1 MTPRKAKGLPHIRRH
16 SRRLFGQNRVAT
28 TVAPLTQPDRKV
40 GTRSRLTSA
49 LHALKYRDFKLF
61 LGGQLISIVGNYIQ
75 TIAQA
80 WLVYRLTGSA
90 ALLGLVAFSGQ
101 ISIFVLAP
109 ISGIVADSKSR
120 KHILFATQVVP
131 MVLSFLLAA
140 LTLSGRVQV
149 WHVFTVA
156 ALMGVVNAFDFPVR
170 QAFVAELV
178 PREDLISA
186 VTLNSSMINSART
199 IGPGIGGLLVAG
211 VGEGWCFLG
220 NALSYVAVICGL
232 LLMKST
238 AAQTKPP
245 PHFRAGV
252 AEAFSF
258 VRHTGPV
265 GALLVLLGLISFTG
279 LRYEILMPV
288 YVKEML
294 HGGPTQFGL
303 LMGASGI
310 GAILGSLIL
319 AMFSNVRT
327 LGDWA
332 ALAAAGFGGTLVL
345 LSFSHS
351 FALSILVMLLIGFTM
366 VTGLD
371 ASNTLVQRIVPD
383 ELRGRVMAI
392 WTMMLSGLAPF
403 GSLVVGVLA
412 QQFGARRTFAAGGMA
427 CIMGAMGFGFS
438 LPILQREARN
448 LILKRESAGT
458 GAVTVDKK

>member
-1 MTPRKAKGLPHIRRH
+1 
-16 SRRLFGQNRVAT
+16 
-28 TVAPLTQPDRKV
+28 
-40 GTRSRLTSA
+40 

-61 LGGQLISIVGNYIQ
+61 LGGQLISIIGNYVQ

-109 ISGIVADSKSR
+109 VSGAVADSKSR
-120 KHILFATQVVP
+120 KHILFVTQVAP
-131 MVLSFLLAA
+131 MVLSFLLAG

-178 PREDLISA
+178 PKEDLISA

-220 NALSYVAVICGL
+220 NALSYVAVIIGL
-232 LLMKST
+232 LMMKST
-238 AAQTKPP
+238 AARKKPP

-252 AEAFSF
+252 AEAFNF

-288 YVKEML
+288 YVREML

-303 LMGASGI
+303 LMGASGV
-310 GAILGSLIL
+310 GAIFGSLIL
-319 AMFSNVRT
+319 AMFSNDRT

-332 ALAAAGFGGTLVL
+332 ALAAAGFGGSLVL

-351 FALSILVMLLIGFTM
+351 FALSLLVMLLIGFTM

-412 QQFGARRTFAAGGMA
+412 QQFTARRTFAAGGMA

-438 LPILQREARN
+438 LPILQREARK
-448 LILKRESAGT
+448 LILKRESADAR
-458 GAVTVDKK
+458 AVAVSKT

>member
-1 MTPRKAKGLPHIRRH
+1 
-16 SRRLFGQNRVAT
+16 
-28 TVAPLTQPDRKV
+28 
-40 GTRSRLTSA
+40 
-49 LHALKYRDFKLF
+49 LHALKYRNFKLF

-109 ISGIVADSKSR
+109 VSGVVADSKSR
-120 KHILFATQVVP
+120 KHILFATQVAP

-140 LTLSGRVQV
+140 LTLTGRVAV

-156 ALMGVVNAFDFPVR
+156 ALMGVVNAFDFPIR

-178 PREDLISA
+178 PKEDLISA

-220 NALSYVAVICGL
+220 NALSYVAVIIGL
-232 LLMKST
+232 LMMKST
-238 AAQTKPP
+238 TAQKKPP
-245 PHFRAGV
+245 QHFRAGV
-252 AEAFSF
+252 AEAFNF

-303 LMGASGI
+303 LMGASGV
-310 GAILGSLIL
+310 GAIFGSLIL
-319 AMFSNVRT
+319 AMFSNDRT

-332 ALAAAGFGGTLVL
+332 ALAAAGFGGSLVL

-351 FALSILVMLLIGFTM
+351 FALSLLVMLLIGFTM

-412 QQFGARRTFAAGGMA
+412 QQFTARRTFAAGGMA

-438 LPILQREARN
+438 LPILQREAQK
-448 LILKRESAGT
+448 LILKRQSADARAL
-458 GAVTVDKK
+458 AVSKN

>member
-1 MTPRKAKGLPHIRRH
+1 L
-16 SRRLFGQNRVAT
+16 Q
-28 TVAPLTQPDRKV
+28 
-40 GTRSRLTSA
+40 
-49 LHALKYRDFKLF
+49 ALKYRNFKFF

-109 ISGIVADSKSR
+109 ISGVVADAKSR
-120 KHILFATQVVP
+120 KHILFATQIAP

-140 LTLSGRVQV
+140 LTLSGRVAV

-156 ALMGVVNAFDFPVR
+156 ALMGIVNAFDFPVR

-220 NALSYVAVICGL
+220 NALSYLAVIIGL
-232 LLMKST
+232 LMIKST
-238 AAQTKPP
+238 SARKKTPQ
-245 PHFRAGV
+245 HFRAGV
-252 AEAFSF
+252 AEAFNF

-310 GAILGSLIL
+310 GAIFGSLIL

-332 ALAAAGFGGTLVL
+332 ALAAAGFGGSLVL

-351 FALSILVMLLIGFTM
+351 FALSVLVMLLIGFTM

-412 QQFGARRTFAAGGMA
+412 QQFTARRTFAAGGMA

-438 LPILQREARN
+438 LPILQREARK
-448 LILKRESAGT
+448 LILKRESADA
-458 GAVTVDKK
+458 GALAVDKN